1 MEDEK
6 KTKKQMIEELNKLRQ
21 SVSELKGFAE
31 EIQQTK
37 INQEKFTKAFLNNS
51 IPVGITTLKDGRYI
65 EVSDAFLTLMGRTRD
80 EVIGSTT
87 IETGFITQEQRKS
100 FFDELNKNGS
110 VENFEMEVKTKGGAL
125 RHGLFN
131 AVMMT
136 LGKEK
141 CLLTVMID
149 ITERKQV
156 LHDLHVH
163 QDELAA
169 QNEELRRAQVDL
181 EALQSSYFD
190 LYDLAPVGYVTISEK
205 GRIQKT
211 NLTAATM
218 LGLPRQDLFEQ
229 PFSRFVLPADA
240 GIYSRLSKLI
250 FETNEPQMCEL
261 RMVKKDRT
269 ESWMRLDATKHDS
282 DGAPAGLIV
291 IGDITYRKRVEDE
304 LRKSEIRL
312 SQAAEQSRSI
322 SWDVDADG
330 LFTFVSPVSE
340 AVWGYRPDELVNKKH
355 FYDLHPAEG
364 RDAFKK
370 GGLEILRLREDF
382 RNMVHPMQTKDGSLV
397 WVSTSGITMLNKDR
411 TLRGYRGSDIDITDR
426 KRTEEEKEILE
437 AQNRQLQKS
446 ESLGRMA
453 GSIAHHFNNKLAAVI
468 GNLELALME
477 MPKGANPQARIIAAM
492 EASGKAAEI
501 SGMML
506 TYLGQSFE
514 QRELLDLSD
523 ACVQALPMLQAVMPV
538 NVFLEK
544 DLPAPGPI
552 LSTNA
557 DYIQQVLSNLIT
569 NAWESIGT
577 ESGTVSLRVKTVSPA
592 QISAV
597 NLRPI
602 GWQPQASAYAC
613 LEVAD
618 SGCGIKPNNIE
629 QLFDPFF
636 TDKFTGRGMGLPVVL
651 GIVKTHNGALTVESE
666 PKKGST
672 FRIFFPLSEET
683 FMRSQKAGSSDDSSI
698 SASSTAKFE
707 GGGTVLV
714 VEDDEMLCNMVGTM
728 LESFGF
734 SVMKAR
740 DGVEALEI
748 FGQHQSEVKFVLSD
762 LTMPRMNGW
771 ETLTAL
777 RKLQPGIPVILA
789 SGYDKAHVMEGD
801 HPELPQAFLA
811 KPYNLKALS
820 NAISQ
825 VLSSE
830 KK

>member
-1 MEDEK
+1 MEDER
-6 KTKKQMIEELNKLRQ
+6 KTKKQMIEELNELRQ

-31 EIQQTK
+31 EIQKTR

-51 IPVGITTLKDGRYI
+51 IPVGITTLKDGRYV
-65 EVSDAFLTLMGRTRD
+65 EVSDSYLSLMGRKRED
-80 EVIGSTT
+80 VIGSTT

-100 FFDELNKNGS
+100 FFHELNKNGS
-110 VENFEMEVKTKGGAL
+110 VENFEMEVKTKGGVL
-125 RHGLFN
+125 RQGLFN

-149 ITERKQV
+149 ITERKQT
-156 LHDLHVH
+156 LHELHTH
-163 QDELAA
+163 RNELAE
-169 QNEELRRAQVDL
+169 QNEELRRAQVEL
-181 EALQSSYFD
+181 ETLQSSYCD

-205 GRIQKT
+205 GRIQKA

-218 LGLPRQDLFEQ
+218 LGVTRNNLFDQ
-229 PFSRFVLPADA
+229 PLSQFVIPADA
-240 GIYSRLSKLI
+240 GIYFRLSKLI
-250 FETNEPQMCEL
+250 FETSEPQMCEL

-269 ESWMRLDATKHDS
+269 ESWMRLDATKHES
-282 DGAPAGLIV
+282 DGASVGFIV

-312 SQAAEQSRSI
+312 IQAAEQSRSI
-322 SWDVDADG
+322 SWDVDANG

-340 AVWGYRPDELVNKKH
+340 AVWGYRPDELVGKKH

-364 RDAFKK
+364 RDTFKK
-370 GGLEILRLREDF
+370 DAFEILRRMEEF

-397 WVSTSGITMLNKDR
+397 WVSTSGIPLLNKDR

-426 KRTEEEKEILE
+426 KRAEDEKEILE

-453 GSIAHHFNNKLAAVI
+453 GAIAHHFNNKLGAVI

-477 MPKGANPQARIIAAM
+477 LPKGANPQVRITAAM
-492 EASGKAAEI
+492 KASHQAAEI

-514 QRELLDLSD
+514 KRELLDLSD
-523 ACVQALPMLQAVMPV
+523 ACVKSLPMLQAVMPL
-538 NVFLEK
+538 NVVLEK
-544 DLPAPGPI
+544 DLPAPGPVI
-552 LSTNA
+552 STNT
-557 DYIQQVLSNLIT
+557 DYIKQVISNLVT
-569 NAWESIGT
+569 NAWEAIGT
-577 ESGTVSLRVKTVSPA
+577 GSGTISLRVKTVSPA

-618 SGCGIKPNNIE
+618 SGCGIATNNIE
-629 QLFDPFF
+629 QIFDPFF

-651 GIVKTHNGALTVESE
+651 GILKTHNGALTVESE
-666 PKKGST
+666 PKQGST
-672 FRIFFPLSEET
+672 FRLFFPLSEEVLL
-683 FMRSQKAGSSDDSSI
+683 RPQKPGSIDDFSI
-698 SASSTAKFE
+698 SASSPAKFE

-714 VEDDEMLCNMVGTM
+714 VEDDEMLCSMVGTM

-748 FGQHQSEVKFVLSD
+748 FGQHQSEIKFVLSD

-789 SGYDKAHVMEGD
+789 SGYDKAHVMAGD
-801 HPELPQAFLA
+801 HPELPQAFLG
-811 KPYNLKALS
+811 KPYKLKELGD
-820 NAISQ
+820 AIGQ
-825 VLSSE
+825 VLSNE